1 MYDERSFTT
10 LGRIYEH
17 IMKDGE
23 DKMSSLLIMED
34 VTASLKNLDALML
47 LKKIIFN
54 RRHYRLSILCLVL
67 SCNAISLSLRKSINH
82 LACCKPRDTHEIS
95 ATWEELVFLD
105 KETSEALQCF
115 VFDKPF
121 SFLFAF
127 AATSKLYNKK

>member
-1 MYDERSFTT
+1 
-10 LGRIYEH
+10 
-17 IMKDGE
+17 
-23 DKMSSLLIMED
+23 MED

-105 KETSEALQCF
+105 KETGEALQRY
-115 VFDKPF
+115 VFCQTLFGPRRMRRHECAQKNVIA
-121 SFLFAF
+121 FL
-127 AATSKLYNKK
+127 